1 MKAMSGRRP
10 QHHLII
16 TSNPMYNLVHLL
28 FLSLCLPI
36 SLILSQRCPIWS
48 SLLEGQAGVQLL
60 GQTLLQL
67 MHLRSSSFLS
77 ASCPPSPD
85 YCHGIIV
92 IKLLLNQNPQN
103 SPKVFWFQQ
112 RYVESFEKISLRC
125 KPACDPYL
133 VKSPL
138 CQLILLLC
146 TKSLGPGMGLNSCS
160 N

>member
-1 MKAMSGRRP
+1 
-10 QHHLII
+10 
-16 TSNPMYNLVHLL
+16 MYNLVHLL

-77 ASCPPSPD
+77 ASGPPSPD
-85 YCHGIIV
+85 YCYGIVV

-103 SPKVFWFQQ
+103 SPKVF
-112 RYVESFEKISLRC
+112 
-125 KPACDPYL
+125 
-133 VKSPL
+133 
-138 CQLILLLC
+138 
-146 TKSLGPGMGLNSCS
+146 
-160 N
+160 